1 VEPPEAAEE
10 GARAQPGRDSP
21 LPSAGLA
28 GAKKNAKRLGAH
40 LVFVDE
46 SGFQLTP
53 TIVATWAPVGKTPTV
68 HHFDRHDRVSV
79 ISGISV
85 SPARQRLNLYFQLYT
100 ENIRQ
105 LQARDFLRQ
114 LLRHL
119 HGHVFVLWDGANPHR
134 GLLVRELCARSKRL
148 HLQRFPAYAPE
159 FNPDEGVWKLAK
171 QRLANGQCRD
181 VTALMHAVL
190 DSLGAIRANRK
201 NLRGCITHSALPL
214 FLR

>member
-1 VEPPEAAEE
+1 
-10 GARAQPGRDSP
+10 
-21 LPSAGLA
+21 LA
-28 GAKKNAKRLGAH
+28 GSKKNAERLGAH

-53 TIVATWAPVGKTPTV
+53 TIAATWAPVGKTPTV
-68 HHFDRHDRVSV
+68 HHFDRRDRVSA

-100 ENIRQ
+100 DNIRQ

-119 HGHVFVLWDGANPHR
+119 QGHVFVFWDGANPHR

-181 VTALMHAVL
+181 LTALLHAVL

-201 NLRGCITHSALPL
+201 NLRGCITHSALPP

>member
-1 VEPPEAAEE
+1 M
-10 GARAQPGRDSP
+10 
-21 LPSAGLA
+21 
-28 GAKKNAKRLGAH
+28 
-40 LVFVDE
+40 
-46 SGFQLTP
+46 TP
-53 TIVATWAPVGKTPTV
+53 TIAATWAPVGKTPTV
-68 HHFDRHDRVSV
+68 HHFDRRDRVSA

-100 ENIRQ
+100 DNIRQ

-119 HGHVFVLWDGANPHR
+119 QGHVFVFWDGANPHR

-181 VTALMHAVL
+181 LTALLHAVL

-201 NLRGCITHSALPL
+201 NLRGCITHSALPP
-214 FLR
+214 FLH

>member
-1 VEPPEAAEE
+1 
-10 GARAQPGRDSP
+10 
-21 LPSAGLA
+21 
-28 GAKKNAKRLGAH
+28 
-40 LVFVDE
+40 
-46 SGFQLTP
+46 LTP
-53 TIVATWAPVGKTPTV
+53 TIAATWAPVGKTPTV
-68 HHFDRHDRVSV
+68 HHLDRRDRVSA

-100 ENIRQ
+100 DNIRQ

-119 HGHVFVLWDGANPHR
+119 RGHVFVLWDGGNPHR

-171 QRLANGQCRD
+171 QRLANSQCLD
-181 VTALMHAVL
+181 VMALRRAVF
-190 DSLGAIRANRK
+190 DSLGEIRANRK

-214 FLR
+214 FLH